1 LIFLLPI
8 VFPAILEKQKK
19 NGTGK
24 IIFCKKTPGA
34 SPKNGFSQEISEG
47 V

>member
-24 IIFCKKTPGA
+24 IVFCKKASRT
-34 SPKNGFSQEISEG
+34 SPKNGFSQEISG
-47 V
+47 SV